1 MSAHATRLETAWP
14 LEDIADVLGGELRG
28 VKPGVWQIDVPSKP
42 LGTSLALQLAPA
54 HGAVRLEPEREKR
67 AGPVR

>member
-1 MSAHATRLETAWP
+1 MSTSATQVKTTWP
-14 LEDIADVLGGELRG
+14 LDDIADVLGGELRG

-54 HGAVRLEPEREKR
+54 HGAVRLEPERDKR